1 MSLVQNNNKQEKL
14 SLLPEY
20 SPKNPDTH
28 EKIICDFIIKETL
41 GKGAFG
47 VVKLAINSQTG
58 EKVAIKIINESKIPK
73 EQKLHFQREIDI
85 LKNIKHPN
93 IIRLL
98 SYINKE
104 RQLYLITEYIK
115 GIELYQYISLKKK
128 VEESEACF
136 YFQQIICGLEYLH
149 KMGISHRDIK
159 AENILVDHYLK
170 EIKIIDFGLSNKYS
184 DNSELLSTLCG
195 SPLYAA
201 PEVLIGKGYKPR
213 PVDIWSAGILLYF
226 MLSGKL
232 PFHADSD
239 EELYKKIIDAK
250 ISDIKGISKEGND
263 LIKQILNPNPRKRLS
278 IAKIK
283 KHPWFNLFNNN
294 NFVNINYYGLF
305 INKYVI
311 PVDEEIVEE
320 IKNKFNISDIEIRR
334 DILENKLNDTTTLY
348 YLFVFKK
355 NKEGIKSISDF
366 KNEIF
371 RNYLKDENNLLKN
384 YGNDIKK
391 VIRMRKKG
399 IEYEN
404 EMKLKRVD
412 SKGNKEIPVLVKVNS
427 EEKNEFFKVLSPNMK
442 KSKIHKYYT
451 KNNSRIQSPKS
462 KNSVEKSEI
471 SKSNYKNINNDTEI
485 ENKKNHSIGKYKRLL
500 IKENTDKSN
509 FDKKNNNK
517 INSNQK
523 KIDNNNIQNTSN
535 NKNNKSENKIE
546 NKIITSR
553 FKTSNKKANLTY
565 TNVSPNRK
573 NIEEEIVNKNKKS
586 EKKDNNIDNN
596 SQDRKN
602 EKKDINNNDKDKK
615 NEIKEINIYSNK
627 DKKNEKKEINIDNKD
642 NKDKKSEKKEINTNN
657 INNKNKRNDNNEKI
671 IKNNNNKDTSGNN
684 SKKTDKEKEKDKH
697 THSPDKKNLHL
708 NNLIKNKN
716 NKNFRSV
723 RISPKKV
730 MPPLPLESIKENK
743 ENKKIEIIKKI
754 KDIKLNINSEQKSN
768 TLREHY
774 STNYKN
780 DNRNYTPKREEN
792 IMNFKKQNTGLLY
805 KKRKDSKNKNI
816 CFNKNNIRKKRMDEM
831 KKSNIN
837 NTNYKS
843 NRNKCLNL
851 HSVEN
856 SKIKNKDNSI
866 KKYLYTEK
874 NNNEEELVNQK
885 EIQRYFSTDILD
897 TKKSKKK
904 KKDNILTEN
913 NSITK
918 KDNHYVFSKSNTNI
932 NSPNNKLKTNLFFSL
947 SNNLNI
953 NINTDINLKIND
965 LKDNNLLNEFIEPFD
980 LNSIYLNKKGL
991 LKKELLENLE
1001 KKKIKH
1007 KKIGNYIFVIELKKD
1022 TSIELDIKGNKDL
1035 LYDNIC
1041 ILKIKKIKGNHNNI
1055 FNCLKKII

>member
-20 SPKNPDTH
+20 SSKNPDTH

-47 VVKLAINSQTG
+47 LVKLAINSQTG
-58 EKVAIKIINESKIPK
+58 EKVAIKIINESKIAK
-73 EQKLHFQREIDI
+73 EQQLHFQREIDI

-98 SYINKE
+98 SYISKE

-384 YGNDIKK
+384 YGNGIKK
-391 VIRMRKKG
+391 VVRMRKKG

-442 KSKIHKYYT
+442 NSKIHKYYT
-451 KNNSRIQSPKS
+451 KNNSRIQSSKK

-485 ENKKNHSIGKYKRLL
+485 ENRKNHSIGKYKRLL
-500 IKENTDKSN
+500 IKENTDNSN
-509 FDKKNNNK
+509 FDKKNNKK

-523 KIDNNNIQNTSN
+523 KKD
-535 NKNNKSENKIE
+535 KNSTNKS
-546 NKIITSR
+546 
-553 FKTSNKKANLTY
+553 
-565 TNVSPNRK
+565 
-573 NIEEEIVNKNKKS
+573 
-586 EKKDNNIDNN
+586 
-596 SQDRKN
+596 
-602 EKKDINNNDKDKK
+602 
-615 NEIKEINIYSNK
+615 
-627 DKKNEKKEINIDNKD
+627 
-642 NKDKKSEKKEINTNN
+642 
-657 INNKNKRNDNNEKI
+657 
-671 IKNNNNKDTSGNN
+671 
-684 SKKTDKEKEKDKH
+684 SK
-697 THSPDKKNLHL
+697 
-708 NNLIKNKN
+708 
-716 NKNFRSV
+716 
-723 RISPKKV
+723 
-730 MPPLPLESIKENK
+730 
-743 ENKKIEIIKKI
+743 
-754 KDIKLNINSEQKSN
+754 
-768 TLREHY
+768 
-774 STNYKN
+774 
-780 DNRNYTPKREEN
+780 
-792 IMNFKKQNTGLLY
+792 LLY
-805 KKRKDSKNKNI
+805 K
-816 CFNKNNIRKKRMDEM
+816 
-831 KKSNIN
+831 
-837 NTNYKS
+837 
-843 NRNKCLNL
+843 
-851 HSVEN
+851 
-856 SKIKNKDNSI
+856 
-866 KKYLYTEK
+866 
-874 NNNEEELVNQK
+874 
-885 EIQRYFSTDILD
+885 
-897 TKKSKKK
+897 
-904 KKDNILTEN
+904 
-913 NSITK
+913 
-918 KDNHYVFSKSNTNI
+918 
-932 NSPNNKLKTNLFFSL
+932 
-947 SNNLNI
+947 
-953 NINTDINLKIND
+953 
-965 LKDNNLLNEFIEPFD
+965 
-980 LNSIYLNKKGL
+980 
-991 LKKELLENLE
+991 
-1001 KKKIKH
+1001 
-1007 KKIGNYIFVIELKKD
+1007 
-1022 TSIELDIKGNKDL
+1022 
-1035 LYDNIC
+1035 
-1041 ILKIKKIKGNHNNI
+1041 
-1055 FNCLKKII
+1055 